1 MPPPPNTHTQVL
13 LFVLGSPGQTGLGG
27 DPSSPLPFPAQE
39 SPGREVFFVSLREGG
54 SRPLTPHSQ
63 QRGQEGAEPRFL
75 GQGGPQWPLQV
86 PPPRPASRCPPAR
99 RRSPHLFPRQLRSA
113 GGPGRGQG
121 LATHQGQCAAAGP
134 AGTKCSGP
142 GPGSS
147 RRPTRLGRAVC
158 KHKVS
163 QGTGERVSE
172 LGSWTSRRPS
182 PHPGP
187 WGPWIGHLP
196 VRPGRSVPA
205 PARQPARGMGLA
217 RVAARARRHSPWLP
231 LRAAPLRSDL
241 SSADRRA
248 PQPLGGIALCRMA

>member
-1 MPPPPNTHTQVL
+1 MFEIVAPPQHTHQHTHTDSSLSVC
-13 LFVLGSPGQTGLGG
+13 PGESRADWTWG

-75 GQGGPQWPLQV
+75 GQGGPQWLLQAAP
-86 PPPRPASRCPPAR
+86 PPPRPASRCPPAPR
-99 RRSPHLFPRQLRSA
+99 LSPHLFPRQLRSA

-121 LATHQGQCAAAGP
+121 LSTHQGQCSAAGP

-163 QGTGERVSE
+163 RGAGERVSE
-172 LGSWTSRRPS
+172 LGSWTSPRPS
-182 PHPGP
+182 PHPDP
-187 WGPWIGHLP
+187 WGP
-196 VRPGRSVPA
+196 
-205 PARQPARGMGLA
+205 
-217 RVAARARRHSPWLP
+217 
-231 LRAAPLRSDL
+231 
-241 SSADRRA
+241 
-248 PQPLGGIALCRMA
+248 